1 MSFDRSILETAKH
14 ELLGWGTYGT
24 VIKIEKSDS
33 LYARKQ
39 ISPTDGIDISA
50 IRECTVL
57 GKFRHPYVLSPT
69 ALEITNDATMH
80 IYFPLAAGDLYNWLH
95 GKTIEQRYMMMKS
108 TAFRMLCVLSELH
121 RMNIIHRDIKPSNIL
136 LDQDEL
142 SYLADFGSS
151 RENHLSE
158 HYLPKQNSELKSSNS
173 NSISLN
179 ELHSD
184 DMITYIYRP
193 PEAKTHTYTTQVDIY
208 SLGCTLIHILVGK
221 YTGFNEYS
229 IPPKPSE
236 WVSFL
241 DRFLQSITVVIPRS
255 WVKLLKDMVRPMP
268 TERPTALTAL
278 GYDVFAQSV
287 PPILSTR
294 FSFRPPTPIQSH
306 PLILSVLEA
315 WVNECKFFKNKGAIL
330 TYTSE
335 RILLNLSMFYQNEKN
350 SSQLNPETVILAG
363 IHLVLKLI
371 NENYPNPKHLLKYAK
386 PSLIS
391 SIKVKDIIQMES
403 YMFLLLNF
411 MIY

>member
-1 MSFDRSILETAKH
+1 MSFHRSMLETAKH

-33 LYARKQ
+33 LCARKQ

-80 IYFPLAAGDLYNWLH
+80 IYFPLASGDLYNWLN
-95 GKTIEQRYMMMKS
+95 GKTVEQRYMMMKS
-108 TAFRMLCVLSELH
+108 TAFRVLCVLNELH
-121 RMNIIHRDIKPSNIL
+121 RINIIHRDIKPSNIL
-136 LDQDEL
+136 LDQNDL

-151 RENHLSE
+151 RENQLTEYYLSKKDLE
-158 HYLPKQNSELKSSNS
+158 TTSSN
-173 NSISLN
+173 SLN
-179 ELHSD
+179 ELHSL

-193 PEAKTHTYTTQVDIY
+193 PESKTHAYTTQADIY

-255 WVKLLKDMVRPMP
+255 WVKLLKDMIRPMP
-268 TERPTALTAL
+268 TERPTALMAL
-278 GYDVFAQSV
+278 RYDVFAESV
-287 PPILSTR
+287 PPIHSTR
-294 FSFRPPTPIQSH
+294 FSFQPPTLIQSH
-306 PLILSVLEA
+306 PLIRSVLEA
-315 WVNECKFFKNKGAIL
+315 WIDDCKIFKNKSAIL
-330 TYTSE
+330 NYTSE
-335 RILLNLSMFYQNEKN
+335 RVLLNLSMFYQNEKN

-363 IHLVLKLI
+363 INLVLKLL
-371 NENYPNPKHLLKYAK
+371 NENYPHPKHLLKYAK
-386 PSLIS
+386 PFLIS
-391 SIKVKDIIQMES
+391 SIRSKEIIQMES
-403 YMFLLLNF
+403 YIFLLLNF